1 VARQLHSLFV
11 SLVIK
16 TTDIKTTKAVAN
28 QPAISAGPAFPS
40 PFFTGGFMNCLRSA
54 LCGLGLLL
62 AVSAAQAQE
71 TGVKADIPFDFVVG
85 NHRLPAGEYTVVNQ
99 GPVNQAILIRSA
111 EGKTA
116 VFSLTQPCSSFNPS
130 AKTRLVFH
138 TLAGRYFLY
147 QIWTQGNDMG
157 RQIPKSSAEIELAKN
172 SDAAGELF
180 LAARLTR

>member
-1 VARQLHSLFV
+1 
-11 SLVIK
+11 
-16 TTDIKTTKAVAN
+16 
-28 QPAISAGPAFPS
+28 
-40 PFFTGGFMNCLRSA
+40 
-54 LCGLGLLL
+54 LGLLL

-147 QIWTQGNDMG
+147 QIWAQGNDMG
-157 RQIPKSSAEIELAKN
+157 RQIPKSSVEIELAKN